1 MSKGY
6 HASSTYQ
13 VQILNCSE
21 LVGWIK
27 IPTLKA
33 NYKYPRVLA
42 APLKAELIFQ
52 QNMFCDEPIIC
63 QKAAGYWF
71 KPYNYPRFTEKSIY
85 LYGFIFLQQ
94 LSPLRVFF
102 FK

>member
-1 MSKGY
+1 M
-6 HASSTYQ
+6 
-13 VQILNCSE
+13 NW

-63 QKAAGYWF
+63 QKAAGYWL
-71 KPYNYPRFTEKSIY
+71 KP
-85 LYGFIFLQQ
+85 L
-94 LSPLRVFF
+94 
-102 FK
+102 

>member
-1 MSKGY
+1 MNWG
-6 HASSTYQ
+6 
-13 VQILNCSE
+13 

-94 LSPLRVFF
+94 LSPFEICFSNDKL
-102 FK
+102 